1 MHIKIV
7 LGPNLSNHIYK
18 ATSVYEIIN
27 WKVLIIKL
35 YFMIIVGL
43 QQEKLLR
50 PVNIWMTLHLVE
62 TLDCDKNVSVFVDTK
77 LNLT

>member
-1 MHIKIV
+1 
-7 LGPNLSNHIYK
+7 
-18 ATSVYEIIN
+18 
-27 WKVLIIKL
+27 
-35 YFMIIVGL
+35 MIIVGL

-62 TLDCDKNVSVFVDTK
+62 TLDYDKNVSVCVDTK